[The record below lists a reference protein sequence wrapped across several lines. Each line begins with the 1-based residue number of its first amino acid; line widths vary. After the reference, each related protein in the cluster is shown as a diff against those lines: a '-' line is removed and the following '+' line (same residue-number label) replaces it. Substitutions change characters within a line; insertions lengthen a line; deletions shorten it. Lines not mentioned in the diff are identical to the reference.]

1 MHIQLEDHIADNIAA
16 RLRGETGY
24 EDRVVDAVITNAEKY
39 DMTIEQYVRSIHRHV
54 TDPEELHF
62 WMQRWM
68 LMILENLQARSTR
81 H

>member
-1 MHIQLEDHIADNIAA
+1 
-16 RLRGETGY
+16 
-24 EDRVVDAVITNAEKY
+24 VVDAVITNAEKY